1 MAGLVLIARLAVQI
15 QSFFNILGQNG
26 RPVTKVYFEK
36 MCMQNPERQYGIWQ
50 KLIRGWTT
58 PYKFLDMINTL
69 FVTTVAVEPTLPTQK
84 LQAKPH
90 NVKERRY
97 DKGPMNQEKT
107 AMKAKRTTK

>member
-1 MAGLVLIARLAVQI
+1 MG
-15 QSFFNILGQNG
+15 
-26 RPVTKVYFEK
+26 YD
-36 MCMQNPERQYGIWQ
+36 QYTV
-50 KLIRGWTT
+50 KLN
-58 PYKFLDMINTL
+58 LTL
-69 FVTTVAVEPTLPTQK
+69 TIAVEPTLPTQK

>member
-1 MAGLVLIARLAVQI
+1 
-15 QSFFNILGQNG
+15 
-26 RPVTKVYFEK
+26 
-36 MCMQNPERQYGIWQ
+36 
-50 KLIRGWTT
+50 
-58 PYKFLDMINTL
+58 MINAL

-107 AMKAKRTTK
+107 AMKAKCTTK